1 VMLNMDSEIINP
13 NLIGKKIFISGG
25 SRGIGLSFAK
35 MLIQCGADIAF
46 CGRDESYVLKAQIE
60 LNKLRKTNLDQK
72 IFSVAADVGD
82 ISGVEFLKNR
92 LVSEFGVVDVLIS
105 NAAVIGPIGPF
116 LNTDLKE
123 WESALRTNLM
133 GPLFLIHKFLP
144 EMIKSGHGK
153 IIQISGGG
161 ATSPMPNLSSYA
173 ASKTAVIRLIE
184 TLALEYKD
192 SKIDI
197 NAVAPGIQKTQMND
211 ELIAAGP
218 DLIGI
223 KFYESLIAK
232 SRSDDDATQKVCDL
246 IRFLVSEESNG
257 ITGKLISAE
266 WDNWPEWP
274 NHLSELQDSN
284 LYTLRRIVARDL
296 GLTWGDM

>member
-1 VMLNMDSEIINP
+1 MDSEIVNP

-25 SRGIGLSFAK
+25 SRGIGLSLAK
-35 MLIQCGADIAF
+35 MLIKSGADIAF
-46 CGRDESYVLKAQIE
+46 CGRDKNYILKAQIE
-60 LNKLRKTNLDQK
+60 LDKLRKNNLGQK
-72 IFSVAADVGD
+72 IFSVVADVGD
-82 ISGVEFLKNR
+82 VSGVEFLKNR
-92 LVSEFGVVDVLIS
+92 VASEFGIVDVLIS

-123 WESALRTNLM
+123 WESALRTNLI
-133 GPLFLIHKFLP
+133 GPLYLIHKFLP
-144 EMIKSGHGK
+144 EMIKSGQGK

-161 ATSPMPNLSSYA
+161 ATNPMPNLSSYA

-218 DLIGI
+218 NLIGI
-223 KFYESLIAK
+223 KLYESLIAK
-232 SRSDDDATQKVCDL
+232 SGSADDATQKVCDL

-266 WDNWPEWP
+266 WDNWAEWP

-296 GLTWGDM
+296 GLTWGDI

>member
-1 VMLNMDSEIINP
+1 MDSEIINP

-25 SRGIGLSFAK
+25 SRGIGLSLAK
-35 MLIQCGADIAF
+35 MLIKSGADIAF
-46 CGRDESYVLKAQIE
+46 CGRDKNYILKAQIE
-60 LNKLRKTNLDQK
+60 LDKLRKTNLDQK
-72 IFSVAADVGD
+72 IFSVVADVGD
-82 ISGVEFLKNR
+82 ASGVEFLKNR
-92 LVSEFGVVDVLIS
+92 VVSEFGVVDVLIS

-123 WESALRTNLM
+123 WESALRTNLI

-144 EMIKSGHGK
+144 EMIKSGQGK

-218 DLIGI
+218 NLIGI
-223 KFYESLIAK
+223 KLYESLIAK
-232 SRSDDDATQKVCDL
+232 SGSADDATQKVCDL

-266 WDNWPEWP
+266 WDNWSEWP

-296 GLTWGDM
+296 GLTWGDI

>member
-1 VMLNMDSEIINP
+1 MDSKIINP
-13 NLIGKKIFISGG
+13 SLIGKKIFISGG

-35 MLIQCGADIAF
+35 MLIKSGADIAF
-46 CGRDESYVLKAQIE
+46 CGRDENYILKAQME
-60 LNKLRKTNLDQK
+60 LDKLRKTNLDQK
-72 IFSVAADVGD
+72 ILSVTADVGD

-92 LVSEFGVVDVLIS
+92 VASEFGVIDVLIS
-105 NAAVIGPIGPF
+105 NAGVIGPIGPF

-144 EMIKSGHGK
+144 EMIKSGQGK

-197 NAVAPGIQKTQMND
+197 NAVAPGIQKTQMNN

-223 KFYESLIAK
+223 KLYESLIAK
-232 SRSDDDATQKVCDL
+232 SRSEDDVTQKACDL

-266 WDNWPEWP
+266 WDNWAEWP

-284 LYTLRRIVARDL
+284 LYTLRRIVARDI
-296 GLTWGDM
+296 GLTWGDI

>member
-1 VMLNMDSEIINP
+1 MDSETINP
-13 NLIGKKIFISGG
+13 DLIGKKIFISGG
-25 SRGIGLSFAK
+25 SRGIGLSLAK
-35 MLIQCGADIAF
+35 MLIKSGADIAF
-46 CGRDESYVLKAQIE
+46 CGRDKNYILKAQIE
-60 LNKLRKTNLDQK
+60 LDKLRKNNLGQK
-72 IFSVAADVGD
+72 IFSVIADVGD
-82 ISGVEFLKNR
+82 VSGVEFLKNR
-92 LVSEFGVVDVLIS
+92 VVSEFGVVDVLIS
-105 NAAVIGPIGPF
+105 NAAVIGPISPF

-123 WESALRTNLM
+123 WESALRTNLI
-133 GPLFLIHKFLP
+133 GPLYLIHKFLP
-144 EMIKSGHGK
+144 EMIKSGQGK

-223 KFYESLIAK
+223 KLYESLIAK
-232 SRSDDDATQKVCDL
+232 SGSADDATQKVCDL

-266 WDNWPEWP
+266 WDNWSEWP

-296 GLTWGDM
+296 GLTWGDI